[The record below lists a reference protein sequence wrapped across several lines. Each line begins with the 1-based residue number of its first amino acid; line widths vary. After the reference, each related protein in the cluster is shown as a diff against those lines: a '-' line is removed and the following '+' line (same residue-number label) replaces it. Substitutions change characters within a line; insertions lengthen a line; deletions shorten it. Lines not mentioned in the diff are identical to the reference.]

1 MTAIIQHTPIVNRRK
16 RKRRRRQDKSAVF
29 ARLVLDEHVRGD
41 VGIVSED
48 LYNELFPS
56 QDQRKWLHQ
65 IRVIQAANNS
75 IKRMKQM
82 VMVPSVYPTLHIL
95 RYPRKPPSH
104 PSTKLAGQLCL

>member
-56 QDQRKWLHQ
+56 QDQRKSLHQ
-65 IRVIQAANNS
+65 IRVIQ
-75 IKRMKQM
+75 
-82 VMVPSVYPTLHIL
+82 PTNVAV
-95 RYPRKPPSH
+95 K
-104 PSTKLAGQLCL
+104 KKK